1 MAEYYKCPKCDGSGI
16 VNELNK
22 VGLICLKCS
31 GTGKVNWIENIF
43 EIEPD
48 YDRIQ
53 NKVIEQM
60 TTKIAKQLDEEIVR
74 MLYNDV
80 YL

>member
-1 MAEYYKCPKCDGSGI
+1 MSEYYKCPECNGSGT

-43 EIEPD
+43 ETEPD
-48 YDRIQ
+48 YERIQ
-53 NKVIEQM
+53 DKVREEM
-60 TTKIAKQLDEEIVR
+60 TTKIAKKIDEVIAR
-74 MLYNDV
+74 LLYNDIRM
-80 YL
+80 